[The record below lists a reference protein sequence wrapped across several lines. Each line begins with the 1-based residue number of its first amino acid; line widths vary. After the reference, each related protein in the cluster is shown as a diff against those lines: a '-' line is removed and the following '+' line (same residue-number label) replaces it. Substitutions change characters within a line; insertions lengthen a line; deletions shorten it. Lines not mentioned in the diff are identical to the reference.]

1 VRTAALGL
9 LQTVIA
15 KNLSVFKP
23 LIRKY
28 EPLLATESKRRP
40 ELITKVVVGATTLV
54 TDLGLPSRRTTFQI
68 LDALLTTA
76 PETLEISALIANLAS
91 GVKSDEE
98 VEIQTLGHK
107 IAVKLASS
115 YPEAF
120 LRGIGAF
127 DLSPVFLRLLPST
140 AIDVDIKANEEILSS
155 TKQVI
160 YAAEEQL
167 YSQKYLSTKDTFATL
182 ENLVKAG
189 FGALRSAKLYK
200 LIIVG
205 LGDPSTQEASVK
217 VLTELWKL
225 FDTKL
230 QNNLGHKGIA
240 DDVISGLDEPINLLG
255 TNFFKNLP
263 SSKDENVIKYSLPF
277 IRVLDVAF
285 IRLEKHKKDMKVN
298 PNATFNT
305 YLNNS
310 IKKGALATKYA
321 EISK

>member
-1 VRTAALGL
+1 
-9 LQTVIA
+9 
-15 KNLSVFKP
+15 VFKP

-40 ELITKVVVGATTLV
+40 ELISKVVVGATTLV

-91 GVKSDEE
+91 GVKADEE
-98 VEIQTLGHK
+98 VEIQTLVHK

-127 DLSPVFLRLLPST
+127 DISPVFLRLLPST
-140 AIDVDIKANEEILSS
+140 AIDVDVKANEEIIASA
-155 TKQVI
+155 KQVI
-160 YAAEEQL
+160 HAAEEQL

-200 LIIVG
+200 LVIVG

-225 FDTKL
+225 FDSKL

-277 IRVLDVAF
+277 IRVLDLAF
-285 IRLEKHKKDMKVN
+285 FRLEKHKKDMKVN